1 MMSLPSAISVSSAS
15 PPVDAAAQSADAAG
29 PAPAGLLAV
38 HPTGVTLGH
47 RGRIG
52 PSASGRFGER
62 NGMRKQ
68 QGRLIG
74 ILVLL
79 GATTVSAAELEVRVN
94 DRQGKPVA
102 DAVVTVVVRGAAAPA
117 GGKTSARA
125 PASRRVVD
133 QKALAFTPY
142 VEVFR
147 PGDEVAY
154 RNSDRTRHHVY
165 SFSPIKAFEFMLA
178 PGETSPSLK
187 LERSGVIAVGCNI
200 HDGMINYLYI
210 SDAPWIARTDARG
223 VVAFRDLPVGAFDVR
238 VWQPRLP
245 PKRPD
250 LVQSGLTL
258 RADER
263 RSVSFALTLLP
274 DSRLQFDREHT
285 RY

>member
-1 MMSLPSAISVSSAS
+1 M
-15 PPVDAAAQSADAAG
+15 
-29 PAPAGLLAV
+29 
-38 HPTGVTLGH
+38 
-47 RGRIG
+47 RK
-52 PSASGRFGER
+52 
-62 NGMRKQ
+62 RKQ
-68 QGRLIG
+68 QGLFG
-74 ILVLL
+74 ILALL
-79 GATTVSAAELEVRVN
+79 GALFGVTTATAAELEVRVN
-94 DRQGKPVA
+94 DSRGAPVA
-102 DAVVTVVVRGAAAPA
+102 DAVVTVVVRGDAAGQAR
-117 GGKTSARA
+117 KTPVRSSM
-125 PASRRVVD
+125 PPRVID

-147 PGDEVAY
+147 PGDEVVY

-165 SFSPIKAFEFMLA
+165 SFSPIRAFEFVLA
-178 PGETSPSLK
+178 PGQTSPPLK

-210 SDAPWIARTDARG
+210 SDAPWAARTDARG
-223 VVAFRDLPVGAFDVR
+223 VVVVRDLPSGAFDVR

-250 LVQSGLTL
+250 LVQSGVTL

-263 RSVSFALTLLP
+263 RSLGFTLSLLP

>member
-1 MMSLPSAISVSSAS
+1 
-15 PPVDAAAQSADAAG
+15 
-29 PAPAGLLAV
+29 
-38 HPTGVTLGH
+38 
-47 RGRIG
+47 
-52 PSASGRFGER
+52 
-62 NGMRKQ
+62 MRTK
-68 QGRLIG
+68 QGRLLG
-74 ILVLL
+74 ILALF
-79 GATTVSAAELEVRVN
+79 GALSGLTVAAGELEVRVK
-94 DRQGKPVA
+94 DRRGAPVA
-102 DAVVTVVVRGAAAPA
+102 DAVVTVVVRGTVPAVARKSAAQPPE
-117 GGKTSARA
+117 SA
-125 PASRRVVD
+125 RVVD

-142 VEVFR
+142 IEVFR
-147 PGDEVAY
+147 PGDEVVY

-165 SFSPIKAFEFMLA
+165 SFSPIKAFEFVLA
-178 PGETSPSLK
+178 PGKTSAPLK

-223 VVAFRDLPVGAFDVR
+223 VVAFRNLPAGAYDVR

-250 LVQSGLTL
+250 LVQSGLSL

-263 RSVSFALTLLP
+263 RSLDFSLSLLP

>member
-1 MMSLPSAISVSSAS
+1 M
-15 PPVDAAAQSADAAG
+15 
-29 PAPAGLLAV
+29 
-38 HPTGVTLGH
+38 
-47 RGRIG
+47 RGQIVI
-52 PSASGRFGER
+52 F
-62 NGMRKQ
+62 
-68 QGRLIG
+68 G
-74 ILVLL
+74 ILASLCA
-79 GATTVSAAELEVRVN
+79 GATAAELEVSVT
-94 DRQGKPVA
+94 DRRGEPVG
-102 DAVVTVVVRGAAAPA
+102 DAVVTIVLHNAAANGSRNPP
-117 GGKTSARA
+117 TRSA
-125 PASRRVVD
+125 PSLHVVD

-147 PGDEVAY
+147 PGDQVAY

-165 SFSPIKAFEFMLA
+165 SFSPIKPFEFVLA
-178 PGETSPSLK
+178 PGVTSAPMR

-210 SDAPWIARTDARG
+210 SDAPWAARTDERG
-223 VVAFRDLPVGAFDVR
+223 VVVFRDLPAGAFDVR

-250 LVQSGLTL
+250 LVQSGITL

-263 RSVSFALTLLP
+263 RSLGFALSLLP

>member
-1 MMSLPSAISVSSAS
+1 
-15 PPVDAAAQSADAAG
+15 
-29 PAPAGLLAV
+29 
-38 HPTGVTLGH
+38 
-47 RGRIG
+47 
-52 PSASGRFGER
+52 
-62 NGMRKQ
+62 MRKQ
-68 QGRLIG
+68 GRLFG
-74 ILVLL
+74 ILALF
-79 GATTVSAAELEVRVN
+79 GATTAVAAELEVRVN
-94 DRQGKPVA
+94 DSRGAPVA
-102 DAVVTVVVRGAAAPA
+102 DAVVTVLVRGAPLGEA
-117 GGKTSARA
+117 GRKVPVRP

-165 SFSPIKAFEFMLA
+165 SFSPIKAFEFVLA
-178 PGETSPSLK
+178 PGETSAPLK

-210 SDAPWIARTDARG
+210 SDAPWAARTDARG
-223 VVAFRDLPVGAFDVR
+223 VVAFRDLPAGAFDVR

-250 LVQSGLTL
+250 LVQSGLSL

-263 RSVSFALTLLP
+263 RSVSFALSLLP
-274 DSRLQFDREHT
+274 DSRRQFDREHT